1 MSEAECIPP
10 GTPPDAP
17 PKSPTPPLPSAPPKS
32 PESPASPN
40 SPTPQDASSGG
51 MNLANFG
58 GTSCSAQEGRA
69 VPQLDISAA
78 EKQSEE
84 EKNQDEEAC
93 RIYESG
99 QAFEYMTNTCLKLH
113 VDDENIIRALI
124 LSYAGTFIA
133 NNELGINIR
142 ISGEAGI
149 GKTHVANTVAK
160 IVPPDYMLAA
170 RFSDKALLYMCEDLK
185 PGSVIYY
192 DDQALSEQAAEI
204 MKAQTSDI
212 NKPFIYHTV
221 ANGKHEPLIF
231 PPLCVRWFVL
241 CNSTGDEQTA
251 DRELSFFVDNSFAH
265 QQRVKKLKAF
275 LSMNPSVQRDTTAVD
290 TARRIWKYIPRGTI
304 VQIPFADRIES
315 DGSEPLRNLA
325 LFESLIRASA
335 VLHAPVRER
344 TAEGYVVASEEDFEI
359 AAKIMNPI
367 LKGVQGSQ
375 KHKLTKNQERILT
388 EFLEPKESSYYL
400 FKDIRD
406 ALNLSEAQLSQAVNG
421 RYDTTHHSDGLLKIP
436 GIAARQDKDG
446 IKYLEWDAESYRRW
460 NGSKA
465 YFILRP
471 VSEES
476 ESEEPVS
483 EKKGKVIMGLHR

>member
-1 MSEAECIPP
+1 MH
-10 GTPPDAP
+10 
-17 PKSPTPPLPSAPPKS
+17 PPKS

-40 SPTPQDASSGG
+40 SPTPQDAASGG

-99 QAFEYMTNTCLKLH
+99 QAFEYMTNTYLKLH

-142 ISGEAGI
+142 VSGEAGI
-149 GKTHVANTVAK
+149 GKTHVVNTVAK

-221 ANGKHEPLIF
+221 ANGKHEQLVF

-265 QQRVKKLKAF
+265 QQRVKQLKAF

-290 TARRIWKYIPRGTI
+290 TARRIWKYIRRGTI

-375 KHKLTKNQERILT
+375 KHKLTRIQERILT
-388 EFLEPKESSYYL
+388 EFLELKPSGLYL
-400 FKDIRD
+400 YKDVRD
-406 ALNLSEAQLSQAVNG
+406 ALNLSEAQLSQAING
-421 RYDTTHHSDGLLKIP
+421 RNDATHHSDGLLKIP
-436 GIAARQDKDG
+436 GIAARQDRDG
-446 IKYLEWDAESYRRW
+446 VKYLEWDKENYRKW
-460 NGSKA
+460 NGSMA

-471 VSEES
+471 AAVGE
-476 ESEEPVS
+476 
-483 EKKGKVIMGLHR
+483 GRVIMGLHRDVSSSP